1 MFWNLILKKNV
12 FTKNISIKTLKN
24 KNTTLFAL
32 NKVKLL
38 FKKFNQKNNLINN
51 VFIKFLKNNN
61 LKSFINNTKIQYL
74 TILFN
79 STKNKIKKFEN
90 LFFFITLMKKQSY
103 ININYKNKEVFFST
117 NGIVLKKNNILE
129 KSRKKDAKSSIM
141 QIQDCLSF
149 FKKNLKLNE
158 NKTNFII
165 SLKKIKPFSRKI
177 LKLIFNDLKD
187 YKTNIIISPC
197 VSFSKNNFKKIK
209 SIKRRLRKKYT
220 TIDL

>member
-1 MFWNLILKKNV
+1 MLPNF
-12 FTKNISIKTLKN
+12 
-24 KNTTLFAL
+24 

-51 VFIKFLKNNN
+51 IFYKFLKNNN
-61 LKSFINNTKIQYL
+61 LTNQINNTKIKYL

-90 LFFFITLMKKQSY
+90 LFLFITLMKKQSY
-103 ININYKNKEVFFST
+103 ININYKNKEIFFST
-117 NGIVLKKNNILE
+117 NGIILKKNNILE
-129 KSRKKDAKSSIM
+129 KNRKKDSKSSIM

-149 FKKNLKLNE
+149 LKNNLKLNGK
-158 NKTNFII
+158 NTNLIV
-165 SLKKIKPFSRKI
+165 SLKKIKSFSRKI
-177 LKLIFNDLKD
+177 LKTIFTDLKQH
-187 YKTNIIISPC
+187 KITVSISPC
-197 VSFSKNNFKKIK
+197 ISFSKNKFKKIK